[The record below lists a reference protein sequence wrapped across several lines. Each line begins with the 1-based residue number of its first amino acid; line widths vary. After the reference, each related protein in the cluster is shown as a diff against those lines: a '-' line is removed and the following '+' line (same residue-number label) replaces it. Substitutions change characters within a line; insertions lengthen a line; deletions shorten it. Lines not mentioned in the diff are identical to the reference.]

1 VIAFSAVSKQYGG
14 QILFVDASF
23 QINPSEKVGLVGPN
37 GAGKSTVFRLIV
49 GEDTVDDGNVEK
61 PKKLT
66 VGYFRQDV
74 GDLKGRSILA
84 ETCAG
89 AGEVAKLGDELAEL
103 TAKMEHP
110 GDDLDQI
117 VERFADV
124 QARYQD
130 LGGYELEARAQ
141 EILNGLGF
149 TQDQMANDIGTLSGG
164 WKMRVAL
171 AQILLAKPELLLL
184 DEPTNYLDLESIL
197 WLEQFLKDYPGTV
210 VMTCHDREIMNRV
223 VGKIVEID
231 GGELRTYTGNYD
243 FYERMRGEEAVRRE
257 AAYARQQAMLA
268 KESRFVERFKTHV
281 AKAAQVQSRM
291 KKLDKIEKIA
301 EPRRIVEKK
310 LEFRS
315 PPRSGDDVVRLDGLT
330 KAYGSHVIHEDLT
343 LTVRRGE
350 RWAVMGENGAGKS
363 TLLKMIAGQL
373 APDRGTVTIGAAVSM
388 GYYAQHVMEGLGGDR
403 TVLEELQDHAP
414 LANQGTLRNLAGMF
428 GFEDDD
434 VFKPIYVLSGGER
447 ARVALAK
454 LMYDAPNLLVL
465 DEPTNHLDIL
475 TKRALVRSLAN
486 YDGTLMFV
494 SHDRQFLS
502 ALATRVLELAVYNT
516 APPSGGAASA
526 GKAGV
531 ASGTPRIYGGSY
543 DEYVTSTGHE
553 APGMRT
559 E

>member
-1 VIAFSAVSKQYGG
+1 MIAFAGVSKQYAG

-23 QINPSEKVGLVGPN
+23 QINPNEKVGLVGPN

-49 GEDTVDDGNVEK
+49 GEDAPDDGNIEK
-61 PKKLT
+61 PRKLT
-66 VGYFRQDV
+66 LGYFRQDV

-89 AGEVAKLGDELAEL
+89 AGEVATLADELAAL
-103 TAKMEHP
+103 TAKMEHA
-110 GDDLDQI
+110 GDDLDQV

-141 EILNGLGF
+141 EILHGLGF
-149 TQDQMANDIGTLSGG
+149 SQDQMANDVGTLSGG

-171 AQILLAKPELLLL
+171 GQILLAKPELLLL

-197 WLEQFLKDYPGTV
+197 WLEQFLKGYLGTV

-243 FYERMRGEEAVRRE
+243 FYEKMRVEETTRRE

-268 KESRFVERFKTHV
+268 KENLFVERFKTHV
-281 AKAAQVQSRM
+281 AKAAQVQSRL

-301 EPRRIVEKK
+301 EPRRIIEKK
-310 LEFRS
+310 LEFRV

-330 KAYGSHVIHEDLT
+330 KAYGTRSIHKNLSMT
-343 LTVRRGE
+343 FRRGE

-373 APDRGTVTIGAAVSM
+373 APDSGTVTIGASVTM

-403 TVLEELQDHAP
+403 TVLEELQEHAP
-414 LANQGTLRNLAGMF
+414 LANQGTLRNLGGMF
-428 GFEDDD
+428 GFHDDD
-434 VFKPIYVLSGGER
+434 IFKPVHVLSGGER

-465 DEPTNHLDIL
+465 DEPSNHLDIV
-475 TKRALVRSLAN
+475 TKRALVTSLAN
-486 YDGTLMFV
+486 YEGTLVFV

-502 ALATRVLELAVYNT
+502 ALATRVLELT
-516 APPSGGAASA
+516 IGGAPH
-526 GKAGV
+526 V
-531 ASGTPRIYGGSY
+531 YGGSY
-543 DEYVTSTGHE
+543 DEYVASTGHE

>member
-1 VIAFSAVSKQYGG
+1 MIAFAGVSKQYGG

-23 QINPSEKVGLVGPN
+23 QINPTEKVGLVGPN

-49 GEDTVDDGNVEK
+49 GEDAPDDGNVEK
-61 PKKLT
+61 PRKLT
-66 VGYFRQDV
+66 LGYFRQDV

-89 AGEVAKLGDELAEL
+89 AGEVAKLADELAVL
-103 TAKMEHP
+103 TAKMEDP
-110 GDDLDQI
+110 GDDLEQV

-141 EILNGLGF
+141 EILHGLGF

-184 DEPTNYLDLESIL
+184 DEPTNYLDIESIL

-243 FYERMRGEEAVRRE
+243 FYEKMRAEEATRRE

-281 AKAAQVQSRM
+281 AKAAQVQSRL

-301 EPRRIVEKK
+301 EPRRLVEKSF
-310 LEFRS
+310 EFRT
-315 PPRSGDDVVRLDGLT
+315 PPRSGDDVVRLEGLT
-330 KAYGSHVIHEDLT
+330 KAYGERVIHKDLT

-388 GYYAQHVMEGLGGDR
+388 GYYAQHVMDGLGGDR

-428 GFEDDD
+428 GFQDDD
-434 VFKPIYVLSGGER
+434 VFKPIYVLSGGEK

-465 DEPTNHLDIL
+465 DEPTNHLDIV
-475 TKRALVRSLAN
+475 TKRGLVRSLAN
-486 YDGTLMFV
+486 YEGTLIFV

-502 ALATRVLELAVYNT
+502 ALATRVLELQI
-516 APPSGGAASA
+516 A
-526 GKAGV
+526 GP
-531 ASGTPRIYGGSY
+531 PRIYGGSY
-543 DEYVTSTGHE
+543 DEYVASTGHE

>member
-1 VIAFSAVSKQYGG
+1 MIAFAGVSKQYGG

-23 QINPSEKVGLVGPN
+23 QINPNEKVGLVGPN

-49 GEDTVDDGNVEK
+49 GEDAPDDGNVEK
-61 PKKLT
+61 PRKLT
-66 VGYFRQDV
+66 LGYFRQDV
-74 GDLKGRSILA
+74 GDLQGRSILA

-89 AGEVAKLGDELAEL
+89 AGEVATLADELAVL

-110 GDDLDQI
+110 GDDLDQV

-141 EILNGLGF
+141 EILHGLGF
-149 TQDQMANDIGTLSGG
+149 TQDQMHDDVGTLSGG

-171 AQILLAKPELLLL
+171 GQILLAKPELLLL

-197 WLEQFLKDYPGTV
+197 WLEQFLKGYMGTV

-243 FYERMRGEEAVRRE
+243 FYEKMRVEESTRRE

-268 KESRFVERFKTHV
+268 KENLFVERFKTHV
-281 AKAAQVQSRM
+281 AKAAQVQSRL

-301 EPRRIVEKK
+301 EPRRIIEKK
-310 LEFRS
+310 LEFRV
-315 PPRSGDDVVRLDGLT
+315 PPRSGDDVVRLESLS
-330 KAYGSHVIHEDLT
+330 KAYGTRSIHKDLS
-343 LTVRRGE
+343 LTFRRGE

-363 TLLKMIAGQL
+363 TLLKMIAGAL
-373 APDRGTVTIGAAVSM
+373 APDSGTVTIGAAVTM

-403 TVLEELQDHAP
+403 SVLEELQEHAP
-414 LANQGTLRNLAGMF
+414 LANQGTLRNLGGMF
-428 GFEDDD
+428 GFQDDD
-434 VFKPIYVLSGGER
+434 IFKPVHVLSGGER

-465 DEPTNHLDIL
+465 DEPSNHLDIV
-475 TKRALVRSLAN
+475 TKRALVTSLAN
-486 YDGTLMFV
+486 YEGTLIFV

-502 ALATRVLELAVYNT
+502 ALATRVLELT
-516 APPSGGAASA
+516 IGGLPH
-526 GKAGV
+526 V
-531 ASGTPRIYGGSY
+531 YGGSY
-543 DEYVTSTGHE
+543 DEYVASTGHE